1 MGRILVKEGG
11 KRNRDESTG
20 IRNNRLKTRSSQLP
34 SQPHRHAYS
43 IHGFGDHR
51 GGFEGEVGNKEWLSA
66 VGIMHILKTGNCDR
80 SLAPLRHVGGG
91 HVERWRGSAPFLNEM
106 LHNWTVYVSL
116 VTRLSMT
123 MKL

>member
-43 IHGFGDHR
+43 IHG
-51 GGFEGEVGNKEWLSA
+51 SS
-66 VGIMHILKTGNCDR
+66 HIQNC
-80 SLAPLRHVGGG
+80 
-91 HVERWRGSAPFLNEM
+91 
-106 LHNWTVYVSL
+106 
-116 VTRLSMT
+116 RLST
-123 MKL
+123 LIKLIIHVLETTGVGLKVKWETKSG